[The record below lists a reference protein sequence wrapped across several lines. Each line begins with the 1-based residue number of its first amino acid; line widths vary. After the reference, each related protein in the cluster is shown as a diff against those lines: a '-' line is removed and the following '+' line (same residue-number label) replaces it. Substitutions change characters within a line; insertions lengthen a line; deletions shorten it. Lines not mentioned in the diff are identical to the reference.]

1 MRASD
6 VRGASTAPD
15 SRHCPV
21 GGVEEA
27 RSPRRRWTV
36 PRAVSAQPPAIT
48 VALSLR
54 DHGSAYDASPRGTAD
69 NPAPA

>member
-1 MRASD
+1 MLEGHQVLPSRALS
-6 VRGASTAPD
+6 VLSVARRRRGP
-15 SRHCPV
+15 
-21 GGVEEA
+21 

-36 PRAVSAQPPAIT
+36 PRAVSEQPPAIT

-54 DHGSAYDASPRGTAD
+54 GHGSAYDASPRGTAD

>member
-1 MRASD
+1 MFE
-6 VRGASTAPD
+6 GHQLLPTLG
-15 SRHCPV
+15 HCPV